1 MSDFPYTWIRWY
13 NDAEGGKI
21 ACISGSYEDLPFGSR
36 SDREF
41 HAAGKSPHPE
51 YGQYQW
57 GIACSK
63 ASRSIV
69 IDIDYRDEWVIGDA
83 YVELGELSEIATS
96 VRQDGERA
104 HAVLTVPEELLHL
117 WPRQGPTVWGDVKSN
132 GFSYI
137 EGQHKSGLFYVA
149 VGNEPVEATAEILEA
164 LSRDRIFPQGG
175 REGTGVRGAAGAW
188 EDDGYEITSH
198 DEAVSVVMSM
208 VRAGLAEEE
217 IVNRL
222 AVIMPNRDG
231 EWRGRDAYIA
241 EKIRSAQ
248 SKSDKLDREEMVLWE
263 NWSGLPYDE
272 LSAVVLAQEAER
284 LRPHSVE
291 EVQLEAAELAE
302 HAVAIGEPLTRLSVA
317 QRLNPA
323 GYPFEPGAMNDT
335 ALGTTVRDF
344 AVVNFR
350 VTDDEGCWLENT
362 GTHWERWG
370 TKSERLE
377 RAATIVMALSGSLK
391 TESQLK
397 EELEAQGTAVSQE
410 DIDKDDSRKERLVKI
425 RGKFL
430 GTSGQNAI
438 GNALIKSFLAD
449 SRYSVRVSDLDVEPD
464 VLWAGGQPWSLTRPE
479 LTFATDYRY
488 VNPVHLKTALCAP
501 APGPAPAFDR
511 LLESIWPDPEIRGW
525 ALREMAGVLMWGATS
540 KMHPVLDGPP
550 QGGKSTFALIL
561 KTVLGSYAVQVSP
574 DKILGGDSSSAAEEE
589 IAAMMGARMVWMDE
603 PPPAGK
609 QAISRFNDLASGTG
623 DLSAAR
629 KYSNRVSAPKLFN
642 FLICQNPRNALRMD
656 AQGVAERITHIPC
669 DGTPAATLAA
679 RENWLRNGEPEYPAI
694 LARLVYECA
703 MYRTDNRWPVPHSV
717 VMSRDSAQVRSDE
730 FGGWLLE
737 NYDLFPADIRTTDAR
752 LTNSPTVNVLR
763 TQYNDSHAR
772 ANGLPRIGA
781 SEVRDQLKR
790 LEIRCTTAG
799 GEGNSRRMNVVFVQ
813 AKPVGMFSRQ

>member
-1 MSDFPYTWIRWY
+1 MSDFPFTWIRWY

-21 ACISGSYEDLPFGSR
+21 ACVSGAYEDLPFGSR

-41 HAAGKSPHPE
+41 RAEGKPPHPE
-51 YGQYQW
+51 YGQFQW

-63 ASRSIV
+63 TSRTIV
-69 IDIDYRDEWVIGDA
+69 IDIDHRDQWVIGDT
-83 YVELGELSEIATS
+83 YIELGELADVATS
-96 VRQDGERA
+96 VREDGQRA
-104 HAVLTVPEELLHL
+104 HTVLTVPEELLHL
-117 WPRQGPTVWGDVKSN
+117 WPKQGPTVWGDVKSN

-137 EGQHKSGLFYVA
+137 EGQHKSGMHYLDLDR
-149 VGNEPVEATAEILEA
+149 EPVEATAEILEA
-164 LSRDRIFPQGG
+164 LTRDRIFPQHG
-175 REGTGVRGAAGAW
+175 REGTGQSGMAGPW
-188 EDDGYEITSH
+188 EDDSYEITSH
-198 DEAVSVVMSM
+198 DECLSVVCSM
-208 VRAGLAEEE
+208 VRAGLTEEE
-217 IVNRL
+217 IYARL

-248 SKSDKLDREEMVLWE
+248 SKSEKWDREEMAVWE
-263 NWSGLPYDE
+263 NWSGLPYDQ
-272 LSAVVLAQEAER
+272 LSTIVLANEAER
-284 LRPHSVE
+284 LRPKSVE
-291 EVQLEAAELAE
+291 EVQHEAAELAE
-302 HAVAIGEPLTRLSVA
+302 HAVAIGEPLTDLTVA

-323 GYPFEPGAMNDT
+323 GYPFEPQAMNDT
-335 ALGTTVRDF
+335 VLGTTVRDF

-350 VTDDEGCWLENT
+350 ITADEGCWLENT

-377 RAATIVMALSGSLK
+377 RAATIVMSLAQFLK
-391 TESQLK
+391 TDSQLK
-397 EELEAQGTAVSQE
+397 EEIEAAGTTATQE
-410 DIDKDDSRKERLVKI
+410 DIDGDDKRKERLVKT
-425 RGKFL
+425 RNKFL

-449 SRYSVRVSDLDVEPD
+449 NRYSVRVSELDAEPD
-464 VLWAGGQPWSLTRPE
+464 VLWAGGQPWSLSHPS
-479 LTFATDYRY
+479 LTFASDYRR

-501 APGPAPAFDR
+501 QPGPTPAFDR
-511 LLESIWPDPEIRGW
+511 LLEAIWPDPEIRAW
-525 ALREMAGVLMWGATS
+525 ALREMAGVLLWGATS

-561 KTVLGSYAVQVSP
+561 KTVLGTYAVQVSP
-574 DKILGGDSSSAAEEE
+574 DKILGGDSSSTAEEE

-694 LARLVYECA
+694 LARLIYECG
-703 MYRTDNRWPVPHSV
+703 MYRTDNRWPVPHAV

-730 FGGWLLE
+730 FGAWLLE
-737 NYDLFPADIRTTDAR
+737 NFDQFPSDIKTTDNR
-752 LTNSPTVNVLR
+752 LTNSPTINVLR
-763 TQYNDSHAR
+763 TQYNDQHAR
-772 ANGLPRIGA
+772 ANGLPRIGS

-813 AKPVGMFSRQ
+813 AKPVGMFAR